1 MNVLEGRTLKAEHR
15 NQFDFVVVGS
25 GPAGATVA
33 HRLAHGGASVAV
45 VEDGPRVLPHQFP
58 ADGFT
63 AMAQLYRDMGSS
75 VLTGNAPM
83 PFVQGRVVGGTSVV
97 NGAIS
102 WRFPKDVYR
111 EWVHADE
118 QLGDALPWAAIE
130 GALDQVEQELNI
142 APTDPAVQGANNDL
156 LADGA
161 EALGI
166 EHRPIRRNVRG
177 CRGLGQCLQGC
188 PEGHKLSMDQSY
200 LPEACH
206 QGAQIISETHIDQ
219 VLVEKGRAV
228 AVVGHSAGGAT
239 VRLNARRAVVLA
251 ASAVQT
257 PVLLLR
263 SRIRHGPVGENF
275 QCHPGA
281 SVAGRFTQPV
291 RLWTGATQGHE
302 VIGLRHEGLKFE
314 ALGYDLAL
322 VAMRLKGQGQRLCQ
336 QLATMEHWCQWGVA
350 LRAQGRGWV
359 RPGRQRAKVKFDL
372 TRQDVERLRRGV
384 SLLGQ
389 MLLAAGA
396 EVVTPGVHGW
406 HERVSDQ
413 AQMERF
419 EQEGPLK
426 PKAYAMAVTHMFGTC
441 RMGTDPGQNVVRP
454 DFRHHAIEGLYVA
467 DSSVFPTNL
476 GVNPQSS
483 IIALAKL
490 CAAGLLT

>member
-188 PEGHKLSMDQSY
+188 PEGHKLSMDQ
-200 LPEACH
+200 
-206 QGAQIISETHIDQ
+206 
-219 VLVEKGRAV
+219 
-228 AVVGHSAGGAT
+228 
-239 VRLNARRAVVLA
+239 
-251 ASAVQT
+251 
-257 PVLLLR
+257 
-263 SRIRHGPVGENF
+263 
-275 QCHPGA
+275 
-281 SVAGRFTQPV
+281 
-291 RLWTGATQGHE
+291 LW
-302 VIGLRHEGLKFE
+302 F
-314 ALGYDLAL
+314 Y
-322 VAMRLKGQGQRLCQ
+322 
-336 QLATMEHWCQWGVA
+336 
-350 LRAQGRGWV
+350 
-359 RPGRQRAKVKFDL
+359 
-372 TRQDVERLRRGV
+372 
-384 SLLGQ
+384 
-389 MLLAAGA
+389 
-396 EVVTPGVHGW
+396 
-406 HERVSDQ
+406 
-413 AQMERF
+413 
-419 EQEGPLK
+419 
-426 PKAYAMAVTHMFGTC
+426 
-441 RMGTDPGQNVVRP
+441 
-454 DFRHHAIEGLYVA
+454 
-467 DSSVFPTNL
+467 
-476 GVNPQSS
+476 
-483 IIALAKL
+483 
-490 CAAGLLT
+490 